1 MDKEKIKIKK
11 LQLRE
16 NDEVKLPFNIEVN
29 KYEDKDP
36 YPQVIL
42 IEYEVIKEL
51 VKRYNNLEAKYKKL
65 KEKNK

>member
-1 MDKEKIKIKK
+1 MEKIRIREIKLREKEK
-11 LQLRE
+11 
-16 NDEVKLPFNIEVN
+16 VKLPFKIEVN
-29 KYEDKDP
+29 KYENEDP
-36 YPQVIL
+36 FVQVTL

>member
-1 MDKEKIKIKK
+1 MEKIKIKK
-11 LQLRE
+11 IQLRE
-16 NDEVKLPFNIEVN
+16 DEEVKLPFTIYTN

-36 YPQVIL
+36 YVQVTL

-51 VKRYNNLEAKYKKL
+51 VKKYNNLEAKYEKL